1 MRVWKW
7 LANVIAGGFAWWL
20 ITLGG
25 GAIVSAVVA
34 SVSDV
39 QQPWVSVLAVGVFMT
54 TVGLL
59 IALIAFVRP
68 YVPRRL
74 RRALRPAQRRPAY
87 VPDFMTPQGQITSLI
102 EEGRAL
108 RRVIPAAA
116 TRGREGLIQA
126 LSGANVNYPARVYE
140 WEMRAWRLL
149 GTPGLSRWRGLFP
162 QPETRQLAGLAD
174 HVAARVE
181 QLEAILARL

>member
-1 MRVWKW
+1 VRVLRW
-7 LANVIAGGFAWWL
+7 LGSVIAGGFTWWL

-25 GAIVSAVVA
+25 GVIVSAVVA
-34 SVSDV
+34 SVSNAR
-39 QQPWVSVLAVGVFMT
+39 QPWVSVLAVGVFMT
-54 TVGLL
+54 TTGLL
-59 IALIAFVRP
+59 IGLIALLRP

-74 RRALRPAQRRPAY
+74 RRALRPAQSRPAY
-87 VPDFMTPQGQITSLI
+87 LPDFMTPQGQITSLI

-108 RRVIPAAA
+108 RRIIPPPA
-116 TRGREGLIQA
+116 TGGREGLIQA

-162 QPETRQLAGLAD
+162 QPETRQLAGLGD
-174 HVAARVE
+174 HVAERVQ
-181 QLEAILARL
+181 QLEVILARL